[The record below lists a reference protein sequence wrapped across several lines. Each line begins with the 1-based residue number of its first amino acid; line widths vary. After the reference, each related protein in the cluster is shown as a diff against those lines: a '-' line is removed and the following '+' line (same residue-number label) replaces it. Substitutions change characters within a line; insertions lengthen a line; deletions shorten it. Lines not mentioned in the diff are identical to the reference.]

1 MKYEITDIIVLTS
14 AFDDVLAEITSDGEA
29 RGWMIK

>member
-1 MKYEITDIIVLTS
+1 MKYEITDIILTS
-14 AFDDVLAEITSDGEA
+14 TFDDVLAEITSDGEV

>member
-1 MKYEITDIIVLTS
+1 MKYEITDIILTS

-29 RGWMIK
+29 RGRMIK